1 MISPAIRLPMLA
13 GLCLL
18 LAAAGSVAL
27 WRAYAE
33 DDRLDNILA
42 SRRLRVGYAV
52 EAPYAFVD
60 SQGRVSGESP
70 ELARLVVA
78 KLASDAGVNIQ
89 IDWVQTRFDLLL
101 VGLDEQRF
109 DLVAAGMFITP
120 ERARKYAFSTP
131 TLKVRE
137 GLLLPSNG
145 AQQPFAFSDLVEQG
159 IRIAVVAGSVEEQ
172 RLQAHGLPRQRLFPV
187 PDANSGKDAILA
199 GAVGALALSLPT
211 VRWMAQNDP
220 SRLSARPLIYNG
232 DSEGDGAQFRTAFVF
247 DRESGNLLKAWNGA
261 QRTVHGGALHL
272 QSLQALGLTPDD
284 LEREAAMASG
294 SAR

>member
-1 MISPAIRLPMLA
+1 MIGPALRLPMLV

-18 LAAAGSVAL
+18 LATAGGIAL
-27 WRAYAE
+27 WRAND
-33 DDRLDNILA
+33 DDRLDEILA

-60 SQGRVSGESP
+60 RQGRVSGESP
-70 ELARLVVA
+70 DLARLVVA
-78 KLASDAGVNIQ
+78 KLASDAGINIQ

-120 ERARKYAFSTP
+120 ERAEKYAFSNP

-137 GLLLPSNG
+137 GLLLPSG
-145 AQQPFAFSDLVEQG
+145 AAQHPIAFAELAAQG
-159 IRIAVVAGSVEEQ
+159 IRIAVLAGSVEEQ
-172 RLQAHGLPRQRLFPV
+172 RLQAHGMPRQRLFPV
-187 PDANSGKDAILA
+187 PDAHSGKDAVLA
-199 GAVGALALSLPT
+199 GAVDALALSLPT

-232 DSEGDGAQFRTAFVF
+232 DDESGGAQFHTAFVF
-247 DRESGNLLKAWNGA
+247 DLDSKNLLKAWNGA
-261 QRTVHGGALHL
+261 QRSVYGSAAHL
-272 QSLQALGLTPDD
+272 QSLQALGLMPDD
-284 LEREAAMASG
+284 LERDAAMGSG
-294 SAR
+294 AAR